1 MTAVLQEEVFPE
13 VVMPTCSIRKV
24 LKGQKALVTGANSGI
39 GKGIALALAHAGA
52 DVVVNFRSNR
62 EGAEQVVQEASR
74 CGSRVYAHQADVS
87 DEAQVQAMFQRLFD
101 EFGTIDVLVNNAGVL
116 IPAEFRDITS
126 GDWDRVVDTNLK
138 GAFLCSQ
145 AVAPLMLK
153 KGGRIINIASISGL
167 AQPSGMASVSYVASK
182 AGLIG
187 LTRAMALHLG
197 PKVNVNAVAPGTVET
212 EMTKFLTKSEV
223 QGMVD
228 ESFTKRLGKPEE
240 VAYACVFLA
249 SDEASWITGEV
260 LTVSG
265 GRGMR

>member
-1 MTAVLQEEVFPE
+1 VAV
-13 VVMPTCSIRKV
+13 
-24 LKGQKALVTGANSGI
+24 VTGAGRGI
-39 GKGIALALAHAGA
+39 GQAIAETFAAEGA
-52 DVVVNFRSNR
+52 RVAVGYNTTR
-62 EGAEQVVQEASR
+62 EGALGVVGRIKKRGGKAIAVKVDVTKPAGVSR
-74 CGSRVYAHQADVS
+74 MVS
-87 DEAQVQAMFQRLFD
+87 AVVD
-101 EFGTIDVLVNNAGVL
+101 EFGTIDVLLNNAGIL

-126 GDWDRVVDTNLK
+126 RDWDRVVDTNLK

-182 AGLIG
+182 AGMIG

>member
-1 MTAVLQEEVFPE
+1 V
-13 VVMPTCSIRKV
+13 
-24 LKGQKALVTGANSGI
+24 GQKNLRGRLDGKVAVVTGAGRGI
-39 GKGIALALAHAGA
+39 GQAIAEIFA
-52 DVVVNFRSNR
+52 S
-62 EGAEQVVQEASR
+62 EGARVAVGYNTSKDGASKVVEHIKKRGGKGMAVKVDVTSP
-74 CGSRVYAHQADVS
+74 ADVS
-87 DEAQVQAMFQRLFD
+87 RMVSKVVD

-116 IPAEFRDITS
+116 IPDEFLKIRP
-126 GDWDRVVDTNLK
+126 GDWDRVLDTNLK

-153 KGGRIINIASISGL
+153 KGGRIINIASVSGL
-167 AQPSGMASVSYVASK
+167 ALPSAMDSVGYVASK

-187 LTRAMALHLG
+187 LTRAMAVHLG
-197 PKVNVNAVAPGTVET
+197 PKINVNAVAPGTIET
-212 EMTKFLTKSEV
+212 EMTKSLSKSTV

-228 ESFTKRLGKPEE
+228 ESFAKRLGKPEE

>member
-1 MTAVLQEEVFPE
+1 VAV
-13 VVMPTCSIRKV
+13 
-24 LKGQKALVTGANSGI
+24 VTGAGRGI
-39 GKGIALALAHAGA
+39 GQAIAETFAAEGA
-52 DVVVNFRSNR
+52 RVAVGYNTTR
-62 EGAEQVVQEASR
+62 EGALGVVGRIKKRGGKAIAVKVDVTKPAEVSR
-74 CGSRVYAHQADVS
+74 MVS
-87 DEAQVQAMFQRLFD
+87 TVVD

>member
-1 MTAVLQEEVFPE
+1 MAV
-13 VVMPTCSIRKV
+13 
-24 LKGQKALVTGANSGI
+24 VTGAGRGI
-39 GKGIALALAHAGA
+39 GQAIAETFAAEGA
-52 DVVVNFRSNR
+52 RVAVGYNTTR
-62 EGAEQVVQEASR
+62 EGALRVVGRIKKRGGKAIAVKVDVTKPAEVSR
-74 CGSRVYAHQADVS
+74 MVS
-87 DEAQVQAMFQRLFD
+87 TVVD

-126 GDWDRVVDTNLK
+126 GDWDRVLDTNLK

>member
-1 MTAVLQEEVFPE
+1 MDKRLDG
-13 VVMPTCSIRKV
+13 KV
-24 LKGQKALVTGANSGI
+24 AIVTGAARGI
-39 GKGIALALAHAGA
+39 GRAIAEVFA
-52 DVVVNFRSNR
+52 R
-62 EGAEQVVQEASR
+62 EGASVVVGYNTSKKDAA
-74 CGSRVYAHQADVS
+74 RVVNGIRRRGGKAISVKVDVS
-87 DEAQVQAMFQRLFD
+87 DPSEVSGMVSKVLDQY
-101 EFGTIDVLVNNAGVL
+101 GTIDVLVNNAGVL
-116 IPAEFRDITS
+116 IPGEFLKTKS
-126 GDWDRVVDTNLK
+126 SDWDRVIDTNMK

-228 ESFTKRLGKPEE
+228 ESFAKRLGKPEE

-249 SDEASWITGEV
+249 SEEASWITGEI

>member
-1 MTAVLQEEVFPE
+1 MAV
-13 VVMPTCSIRKV
+13 
-24 LKGQKALVTGANSGI
+24 VTGAGRGI
-39 GKGIALALAHAGA
+39 GQAIAETFAAEGA
-52 DVVVNFRSNR
+52 RVAVGYNTTR
-62 EGAEQVVQEASR
+62 EGALGVVGRIKKRGGKAIAVKVDVTKPAEVSR
-74 CGSRVYAHQADVS
+74 MVS
-87 DEAQVQAMFQRLFD
+87 TVVD
-101 EFGTIDVLVNNAGVL
+101 EFSTIDVLVNNAGVL

-126 GDWDRVVDTNLK
+126 GDWDRVLDTNLK